1 MSDVFTLIGPGALI
15 LLAGIGAVRLVWRGA
30 RRRAAARAGYFDA
43 VKPLFTGAV
52 RAIAP
57 HGFARLSAGYRDQ
70 PFDLQALPD
79 TLTFRKLPALWL
91 MVTLPAPMPVRATL
105 DLMMRP
111 GGGETFSHFARLP
124 VQVVPP
130 AVCPPDAQ
138 IRTDDIAA
146 LPPEAVLRRHLGLFT
161 DGRAKEL
168 VISPRGLRIVWL
180 AEEADRTRYLMFRD
194 AEMGAIPLAPELL
207 QPLLDH
213 LIALQADL
221 AAQADAA
228 IQPVETERVA

>member
-1 MSDVFTLIGPGALI
+1 MTELLNLIVPGALI
-15 LLAGIGAVRLVWRGA
+15 LTVGIGAARLVRRGA
-30 RRRAAARAGYFDA
+30 QGRAAARAGYFDA
-43 VKPLFTGAV
+43 VRPLFKGGVKT
-52 RAIAP
+52 ISP
-57 HGFARLSAGYRDQ
+57 HGFARLSARYRGQ

-91 MVTLPAPMPVRATL
+91 MVTLPAPMPVLATF

-124 VQVVPP
+124 LKVAPP
-130 AVCPPDAQ
+130 AFCPPEAQ
-138 IRTDDIAA
+138 IRADDATG
-146 LPPEAVLRRHLGLFT
+146 LPPEAVLRRHLVLFGQ
-161 DGRAKEL
+161 DRAKEL

-194 AEMGAIPLAPELL
+194 AEMGTVPLAPELL
-207 QPLLDH
+207 QPLLDR

-221 AAQADAA
+221 VAQAEGPVAA
-228 IQPVETERVA
+228 EQVA